1 MNFTDSSVDS
11 SPSVFEESEDV
22 FIRRCEE
29 ECVLGKKELCDS
41 VFCDPNDDNILLLL
55 FSENAALVLS
65 VCFGLVV
72 VEGKILSLLGTT
84 AVEGVTIVS
93 LLPLFGKTLVTS
105 SLSILEEKVIE
116 ELFMPFK
123 FLNKFGFL
131 CFRTTL

>member
-1 MNFTDSSVDS
+1 MFYD
-11 SPSVFEESEDV
+11 PS
-22 FIRRCEE
+22 
-29 ECVLGKKELCDS
+29 
-41 VFCDPNDDNILLLL
+41 DDNILLLL

-65 VCFGLVV
+65 VRFGFVV

-93 LLPLFGKTLVTS
+93 LLPLFGKTFVTS